1 MIPVPSL
8 GKSGFLP
15 IYALR
20 NGLLIEPGG
29 ILNENAA
36 PQAGGAFVRRAAMLS
51 GSSPRDSEQP
61 RQAQPLLMGKATH
74 GSEESLLVLG

>member
-1 MIPVPSL
+1 
-8 GKSGFLP
+8 
-15 IYALR
+15 
-20 NGLLIEPGG
+20 
-29 ILNENAA
+29 
-36 PQAGGAFVRRAAMLS
+36 VRRAAMFS